1 MQYKIRIKHLS
12 KWNNTQKN
20 TVWLNRN
27 FISTNL
33 VQLFYL
39 KVGYNNCQICCTE
52 KYIIVNQISV
62 VITIVRCFAL
72 FDLFIYLFSFL
83 HESTGRDQKGFGFLL
98 RKE

>member
-27 FISTNL
+27 FISTIL

-39 KVGYNNCQICCTE
+39 KEAIITA
-52 KYIIVNQISV
+52 KYA
-62 VITIVRCFAL
+62 AL
-72 FDLFIYLFSFL
+72 KSI
-83 HESTGRDQKGFGFLL
+83 LL
-98 RKE
+98 